1 MLLELREVAFDQ
13 DGDIMDF
20 RQKFNLDAAAGHL
33 NTHFRAVKDIGFE
46 TDQNLPPPPLQPR
59 SDENGVRHVARR
71 LGDNLRGS
79 RRLDDTVNN
88 FDGAGRISGGCRLDN
103 RCLKGQGLGA
113 VSINGDGSFGM
124 VLWKISVLDKGRLG
138 NGSRSNRL
146 FACDKLG
153 HWRFSRDRLLDRDG
167 PPPTDVN
174 RDGSL
179 PTGINCNGLLTTD
192 VNRDGSLPTGINCNG
207 LLTTGINCNG
217 PLAAGANRNGLL
229 TTGINCTGR
238 NGLLAANINR
248 NGLLAAGANRNG
260 QLAANI
266 NRNGLLPASINRDGL
281 LAANIDR
288 DGSLTDRINRD
299 GPLPA
304 GVNHDGQLTAGVNRD
319 GLLSASIDRDG
330 PLTASID
337 RDGLLTAS
345 IDRDGLLPTGINHD
359 GPLTAALANLRLL
372 SSTRLD
378 NRRLKHQRPQ
388 PMATDGFRQ
397 FARHDG
403 LRHRLKKLRD
413 RPRIWRGNL
422 RSRLARHLGL
432 RRQIQFNQWNRH
444 LRQPSF
450 FP

>member
-1 MLLELREVAFDQ
+1 MFTREPGKSYTPPDGYANVKGRHPGGEMLLELREVAFDQ

-146 FACDKLG
+146 FARDKLG

-174 RDGSL
+174 RDGPL

-207 LLTTGINCNG
+207 LLAANIN
-217 PLAAGANRNGLL
+217 
-229 TTGINCTGR
+229 R

-248 NGLLAAGANRNG
+248 NGPLT
-260 QLAANI
+260 
-266 NRNGLLPASINRDGL
+266 ASINRDGP
-281 LAANIDR
+281 
-288 DGSLTDRINRD
+288 LTTGINRD

-304 GVNHDGQLTAGVNRD
+304 GVNHDGQLTAGVNRNGLLPTNIDRD
-319 GLLSASIDRDG
+319 GLLTANIDRDG

-345 IDRDGLLPTGINHD
+345 IDRDGLLP
-359 GPLTAALANLRLL
+359 AALANLRLL
-372 SSTRLD
+372 NSTRLD

>member
-1 MLLELREVAFDQ
+1 MFTREPGKSYTPPDGYANVKGRHPGGEMLLELREVAFDQ

-146 FACDKLG
+146 FAREKLG
-153 HWRFSRDRLLDRDG
+153 HWRFSRDRLLDGDG

-179 PTGINCNGLLTTD
+179 PI
-192 VNRDGSLPTGINCNG
+192 GINCNG

-229 TTGINCTGR
+229 
-238 NGLLAANINR
+238 AANINR
-248 NGLLAAGANRNG
+248 NGQLAADANRNG

-266 NRNGLLPASINRDGL
+266 NNNGPLTASINRNGLLPANIDHDGPLTTGANRNGLLPANIDGDGLLPASIN
-281 LAANIDR
+281 R

-304 GVNHDGQLTAGVNRD
+304 GVNHDGQLTAGVNRN
-319 GLLSASIDRDG
+319 GLL
-330 PLTASID
+330 PTNID

-345 IDRDGLLPTGINHD
+345 VDRDGLLPASVDRD
-359 GPLTAALANLRLL
+359 GLLTAALANLRLL

-378 NRRLKHQRPQ
+378 NRRLKHKRP
-388 PMATDGFRQ
+388 
-397 FARHDG
+397 
-403 LRHRLKKLRD
+403 
-413 RPRIWRGNL
+413 
-422 RSRLARHLGL
+422 
-432 RRQIQFNQWNRH
+432 
-444 LRQPSF
+444 
-450 FP
+450 